1 MTTTELLKEILKD
14 SIFQEKYGIP
24 KESLE
29 DVSFDEDSG
38 YPIVEVLKMI
48 IQLKDRSVSDAL
60 VYKNIKQNIFNIADW
75 YGICH

>member
-14 SIFQEKYGIP
+14 SIFQEKYRIP

-48 IQLKDRSVSDAL
+48 IQLKDSSVSDAL
-60 VYKNIKQNIFNIADW
+60 VYKNIKQNIFNIAD
-75 YGICH
+75 

>member
-14 SIFQEKYGIP
+14 SIFQEMYGIP

-48 IQLKDRSVSDAL
+48 IQLKDSSVSDAL
-60 VYKNIKQNIFNIADW
+60 VYKNIKQNIFNIAD
-75 YGICH
+75 

>member
-48 IQLKDRSVSDAL
+48 IQLKDSSVSDAL

>member
-1 MTTTELLKEILKD
+1 MTTTELLKEIMKD
-14 SIFQEKYGIP
+14 SIFKETYGIP

-48 IQLKDRSVSDAL
+48 IQLKDSSVSDAL
-60 VYKNIKQNIFNIADW
+60 VYKNIKQNIFNIAD
-75 YGICH
+75 

>member
-1 MTTTELLKEILKD
+1 MTTTELLKKILKD

-48 IQLKDRSVSDAL
+48 IQLKDSSVSDAL
-60 VYKNIKQNIFNIADW
+60 VYKNIKQNIFNIAD
-75 YGICH
+75 

>member
-1 MTTTELLKEILKD
+1 MTTKELLKEVLKD

-48 IQLKDRSVSDAL
+48 IQLKDSSVS
-60 VYKNIKQNIFNIADW
+60 I
-75 YGICH
+75 

>member
-24 KESLE
+24 KELLE

-48 IQLKDRSVSDAL
+48 IQLKDSSVSDAL
-60 VYKNIKQNIFNIADW
+60 VYKNIKQNIFNIAD
-75 YGICH
+75 

>member
-48 IQLKDRSVSDAL
+48 IQLKDSSVSDAL
-60 VYKNIKQNIFNIADW
+60 VYKNIKQNIFNIAD
-75 YGICH
+75 